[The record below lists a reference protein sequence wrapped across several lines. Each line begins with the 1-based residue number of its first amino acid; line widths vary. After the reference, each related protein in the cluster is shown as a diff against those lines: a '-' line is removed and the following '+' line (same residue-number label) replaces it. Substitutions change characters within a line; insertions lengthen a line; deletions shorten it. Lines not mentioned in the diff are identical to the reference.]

1 MFLEKIFFILLL
13 LVYCFIVYNY
23 SNNYI
28 ISQKKF
34 PLFFHPSPIRNDL
47 SIWLLQLSSFSAPA
61 KQDSKGDGDPS
72 YHEKQIR
79 IHPKGRRHLLPGVPS
94 DPPGIDEDRVPQK
107 TSRRR
112 KDKKRHKRHPGN
124 PCRDG
129 DQAADDGDQPA
140 QEHRRSP
147 AFPEP
152 SFRKIHIFQVEV
164 KQMSDL
170 SAEQFPEHLIR
181 QKPSHAV

>member
-13 LVYCFIVYNY
+13 LVYCSIVYNY

-34 PLFFHPSPIRNDL
+34 TLFFHPSPIRNDL

-94 DPPGIDEDRVPQK
+94 NPPGIDEDRVPQK
-107 TSRRR
+107 TRNGTNCILAIPAGMEIRLRTMGISLHRNTADLPRSLNHPFARSTSSRR
-112 KDKKRHKRHPGN
+112 K
-124 PCRDG
+124 
-129 DQAADDGDQPA
+129 
-140 QEHRRSP
+140 
-147 AFPEP
+147 
-152 SFRKIHIFQVEV
+152 
-164 KQMSDL
+164 
-170 SAEQFPEHLIR
+170 
-181 QKPSHAV
+181 